1 MRFSKIS
8 AQVQNLPR
16 SHSER
21 GLVGPDGAETRTEN
35 MIPGSAEN
43 LRLLNSGSSTSQ
55 LPWVLRGKHPEYF
68 SVWRAEAVRADGS
81 RHERGKF
88 FCLSQVLI
96 TAAVTGKGNYPHSKT
111 YAGSQKVHLRTFSG
125 NRWPQRGH
133 LSAFPWFLSMHT
145 AEMERE
151 EPQARARE
159 SCERA
164 SSQWTGPLSCLS
176 AVTKQQRH
184 WRQHW
189 CFYSETCF

>member
-8 AQVQNLPR
+8 AQVQNLLR
-16 SHSER
+16 IHSER
-21 GLVGPDGAETRTEN
+21 RLLGPDGAETRTEN

-43 LRLLNSGSSTSQ
+43 LTLLNSGSSTSQ

-111 YAGSQKVHLRTFSG
+111 YAGSQKVH
-125 NRWPQRGH
+125 
-133 LSAFPWFLSMHT
+133 
-145 AEMERE
+145 
-151 EPQARARE
+151 
-159 SCERA
+159 
-164 SSQWTGPLSCLS
+164 S
-176 AVTKQQRH
+176 AVIYQRF
-184 WRQHW
+184 RR
-189 CFYSETCF
+189 FPGSSP